1 MNWSKKNKEA
11 VRNSVKNNGTGRT
24 GVRSSGSSFN
34 WILGKK
40 ESGRR
45 LY

>member
-11 VRNSVKNNGTGRT
+11 VRNSVKNNGTGG
-24 GVRSSGSSFN
+24 GVRSSGSSYN